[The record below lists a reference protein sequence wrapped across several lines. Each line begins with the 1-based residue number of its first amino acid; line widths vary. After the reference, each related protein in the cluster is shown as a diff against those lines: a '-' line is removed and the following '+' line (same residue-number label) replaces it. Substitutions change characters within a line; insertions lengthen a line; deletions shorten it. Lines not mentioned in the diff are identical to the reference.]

1 MVYSVQDP
9 WFESEE
15 TEPMETEG
23 LYEIWASLDSG
34 IYCES

>member
-23 LYEIWASLDSG
+23 PYEIWFFYWQLADVL
-34 IYCES
+34 